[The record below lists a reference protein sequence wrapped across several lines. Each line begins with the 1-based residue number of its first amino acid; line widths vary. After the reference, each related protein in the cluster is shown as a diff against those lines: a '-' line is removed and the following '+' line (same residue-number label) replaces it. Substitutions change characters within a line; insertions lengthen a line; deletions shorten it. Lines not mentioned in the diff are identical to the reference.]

1 MLALAAT
8 EVRLI
13 LRNKTVAVSSLV
25 LPLGL
30 GVLWA
35 FQFGGEDDPAR
46 HAVSITLQLAVALAM
61 GVYLTATQT
70 LVARRH
76 AGVLKRMRTSGLSD
90 RGLIVATLAPSVVL
104 GVVQLVVFAVVNV
117 GTGAPSPNDPLPLVL
132 AVLGGLALVVTA
144 ALATSI
150 VTPSPERAQITTL
163 PLMFVM
169 LGVGVVAAIAPG
181 EGWWP
186 ALSVVPGASDRGSRP
201 AGHDGWELG
210 SRSRRA
216 ARDRAAAGRARG
228 LASGSRRGGAA
239 PLPLGS
245 PALTTRGQRRVSA
258 RWKFRW
264 ARDGVGPRCPW

>member
-1 MLALAAT
+1 MTAATTAATPTPAGRVLALATT

-13 LRNKTVAVSSLV
+13 LRNKTVAVSSVV
-25 LPLGL
+25 LPIGL

-35 FQFGGEDDPAR
+35 FQFGGVDDPAR

-76 AGVLKRMRTSGLSD
+76 SGVLKRMRTSGLSD
-90 RGLIVATLAPSVVL
+90 RGLIVATLAPTVVL

-117 GTGAPSPNDPLPLVL
+117 GTGAPSPNDPGPLVL

-186 ALSVVPGASDRGSRP
+186 ALSVVPGGALGDLAQLAMTGGS
-201 AGHDGWELG
+201 W
-210 SRSRRA
+210 
-216 ARDRAAAGRARG
+216 AAGAAG
-228 LASGSRRGGAA
+228 LPAIMPPLAALVAWPLVLGAVALRR
-239 PLPLGS
+239 
-245 PALTTRGQRRVSA
+245 
-258 RWKFRW
+258 FRW
-264 ARDGVGPRCPW
+264 DPRH